1 MYSAY
6 LAEEKDLYYLNIHG
20 ENGKKTGYFPFMETV
35 LSSSDKQTF
44 FFTDG
49 ENWYYRQFF
58 DDTIYRLEG
67 DKLIAAYRFD
77 FGENA
82 YPGEVLLKAKTI
94 DEFHRLL
101 SRKKVVV
108 LTDFSKPVYA
118 QLFRSERKD
127 FPFATRNG
135 GMSEIGL
142 KSESIKTCLLCLI
155 DKANK
160 IIAHVKEDKTRT
172 VHYLKAIVDNYLN

>member
-6 LAEEKDLYYLNIHG
+6 LAEEKDLYYLNIHS

-35 LSSSDKQTF
+35 LSSSDKPTY
-44 FFTDG
+44 FFTNR

-118 QLFRSERKD
+118 QSFMSKRKD
-127 FPFATRNG
+127 FPFAMRNR
-135 GMSEIGL
+135 GMSEIVL
-142 KSESIKTCLLCLI
+142 KSESINLPFMFIIGKAKRLGKCLRMSKKTKQGQCI
-155 DKANK
+155 
-160 IIAHVKEDKTRT
+160 T
-172 VHYLKAIVDNYLN
+172 